1 MYTYW
6 TTPPP
11 ARLFWMVYLAFFSNP
26 QCEYW
31 NTIES
36 VANPDPLVRS
46 SGRVHNAAL
55 YRSARPDLRIRTGH
69 WMQYNRIEEYR
80 SGNLHST
87 FRMLINRPK
96 IQNFLIVSFCRQ
108 KQDDTQACVHK
119 VPNSNLGRLPAMLTK
134 APRGIPQCF
143 RVNTF
148 KVFMNVSCQVI
159 KRLNRCYGST

>member
-11 ARLFWMVYLAFFSNP
+11 VRLFWMAYLAFFSNP

-80 SGNLHST
+80 SGNLHSK
-87 FRMLINRPK
+87 FCMIINRPK
-96 IQNFLIVSFCRQ
+96 IQNFLIVSFCRL
-108 KQDDTQACVHK
+108 KQDDTQAF
-119 VPNSNLGRLPAMLTK
+119 NQWWR
-134 APRGIPQCF
+134 
-143 RVNTF
+143 
-148 KVFMNVSCQVI
+148 
-159 KRLNRCYGST
+159 RLNTSGVRQLWIWKAYWGETAQDNDNTLGVCS